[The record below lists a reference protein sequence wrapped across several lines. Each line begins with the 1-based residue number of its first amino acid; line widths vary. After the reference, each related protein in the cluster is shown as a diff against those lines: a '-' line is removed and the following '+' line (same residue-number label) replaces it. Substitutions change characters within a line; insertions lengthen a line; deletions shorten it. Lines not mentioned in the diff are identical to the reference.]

1 MAADNEITR
10 ELNEV
15 QGGRITFAPD
25 VIATIASLA
34 AAEVE
39 GVEGMAGG
47 VVEGITGMLNNKK
60 SMTKG
65 VKVEVNE
72 EQVTV
77 EINVIIKY
85 GYKLHEVCANIQ
97 SGTKNAI
104 ETMTGLTVS
113 AVNVF
118 VSSISFEKAKKQPAL
133 PKPNCPQR
141 NKRTKAKENLTPPRI
156 RRRKLGA

>member
-1 MAADNEITR
+1 M
-10 ELNEV
+10 
-15 QGGRITFAPD
+15 
-25 VIATIASLA
+25 IATIASLA

-97 SGTKNAI
+97 NGTKNAI

-118 VSSISFEKAKKQPAL
+118 VSSISFEKAKKQPAQPAAEAEL
-133 PKPNCPQR
+133 P
-141 NKRTKAKENLTPPRI
+141 AEE
-156 RRRKLGA
+156 

>member
-85 GYKLHEVCANIQ
+85 GYTLHEVCANIQ

-118 VSSISFEKAKKQPAL
+118 VSSISFEKAKKQPAQPAAEAEL
-133 PKPNCPQR
+133 P
-141 NKRTKAKENLTPPRI
+141 AEE
-156 RRRKLGA
+156 

>member
-1 MAADNEITR
+1 M
-10 ELNEV
+10 
-15 QGGRITFAPD
+15 
-25 VIATIASLA
+25 IATIASLA

-118 VSSISFEKAKKQPAL
+118 VSSISFEKAKKQPAQPTAEAEL
-133 PKPNCPQR
+133 P
-141 NKRTKAKENLTPPRI
+141 AEE
-156 RRRKLGA
+156 

>member
-118 VSSISFEKAKKQPAL
+118 VSSISFEKAKKHPPL
-133 PKPNCPQR
+133 KPNCPQR

>member
-65 VKVEVNE
+65 VKKGVKVEVNE

-97 SGTKNAI
+97 NGTKNAI

-118 VSSISFEKAKKQPAL
+118 VSSISFEKAKKQPAQPAAEAEL
-133 PKPNCPQR
+133 P
-141 NKRTKAKENLTPPRI
+141 AEE
-156 RRRKLGA
+156 

>member
-39 GVEGMAGG
+39 GVEGMAGGAGG

-118 VSSISFEKAKKQPAL
+118 VSSISFEKAKKQPAQPAAEAEL
-133 PKPNCPQR
+133 P
-141 NKRTKAKENLTPPRI
+141 AEE
-156 RRRKLGA
+156 

>member
-97 SGTKNAI
+97 NGTKNAI

-118 VSSISFEKAKKQPAL
+118 ISSISFEKAKKQPAQPAAEAEL
-133 PKPNCPQR
+133 P
-141 NKRTKAKENLTPPRI
+141 AEE
-156 RRRKLGA
+156 

>member
-1 MAADNEITR
+1 MK
-10 ELNEV
+10 
-15 QGGRITFAPD
+15 
-25 VIATIASLA
+25 ASP
-34 AAEVE
+34 ECSTTKE
-39 GVEGMAGG
+39 HDP
-47 VVEGITGMLNNKK
+47 
-60 SMTKG
+60 KG

-118 VSSISFEKAKKQPAL
+118 VSSISFEKAKKQPAQPL

>member
-1 MAADNEITR
+1 MAAENEITR

-85 GYKLHEVCANIQ
+85 GCKLHEVCTSIQ
-97 SGTKNAI
+97 NSTKNAI

-118 VSSISFEKAKKQPAL
+118 VSSISFEKAKKQPAQPAAEVEL
-133 PKPNCPQR
+133 P
-141 NKRTKAKENLTPPRI
+141 AEE
-156 RRRKLGA
+156 

>member
-15 QGGRITFAPD
+15 QGGRTTFAPD

-118 VSSISFEKAKKQPAL
+118 VSSISFEKAKKQPAQPAAEAEL
-133 PKPNCPQR
+133 P
-141 NKRTKAKENLTPPRI
+141 AEE
-156 RRRKLGA
+156 

>member
-34 AAEVE
+34 AAE

-118 VSSISFEKAKKQPAL
+118 VSSISFEKAKKQPAQPAAEAEL
-133 PKPNCPQR
+133 P
-141 NKRTKAKENLTPPRI
+141 AEE
-156 RRRKLGA
+156 

>member
-1 MAADNEITR
+1 MAAENEITR

-47 VVEGITGMLNNKK
+47 VVEGMAGMLNNEK

-118 VSSISFEKAKKQPAL
+118 VSSISFEKAKKQSAQPAAEAEL
-133 PKPNCPQR
+133 P
-141 NKRTKAKENLTPPRI
+141 AEE
-156 RRRKLGA
+156 

>member
-1 MAADNEITR
+1 MSVSPVKRPIILYVSRDIIYALASCQTTANAVHARDCISR
-10 ELNEV
+10 
-15 QGGRITFAPD
+15 RI
-25 VIATIASLA
+25 VAT

-118 VSSISFEKAKKQPAL
+118 VSSISFEKAKKQPAQPAAEAEL
-133 PKPNCPQR
+133 P
-141 NKRTKAKENLTPPRI
+141 AEE
-156 RRRKLGA
+156 

>member
-85 GYKLHEVCANIQ
+85 GYNLHEACANIQ

-118 VSSISFEKAKKQPAL
+118 VSSISFEKAKKQSAQPAAEAEL
-133 PKPNCPQR
+133 P
-141 NKRTKAKENLTPPRI
+141 AEE
-156 RRRKLGA
+156 